1 MPIHNHARQLS
12 LFERPNKPSCAP
24 KGLPFSSREP
34 NFAHKLIKSES
45 LNPQKPRTNVV
56 LIMRPIQLHALFAK
70 AQSLD
75 GIGPKLSEK
84 LTKLVNNTV
93 DRTDP
98 RVIDLL
104 WHFPTGINDRRHRPK
119 ISAAEP
125 GGLATIEVSV
135 TGHVPPPPGNKKV
148 PYRVFCADD
157 TGEME
162 LIFFRGQKNY
172 LERML
177 PLGEKRIL
185 SGRVERYGAKLQMSH
200 PDYMVTEEEFKT
212 LQLIEPVYPLSAGV
226 SGKIMRRAVN
236 NAIELI
242 PELDEWQDADWLKQQ
257 KWPSFTDAL
266 HAVHQ
271 PKELLDL
278 LPIAEARKR
287 LAYDE
292 LLASQL
298 ALALMRNS
306 EVKGTGRALKM
317 DNGLRDKILSLLP
330 FELTGSQKTSL
341 EEIYQDMA
349 SPDRMLRLL
358 QGDVGSGKTVVAMLA
373 MAAAVEA
380 GTQAALMAPTEV
392 LARQHFHE
400 FNELSQKAG
409 FRVALLTGREKGK
422 SREALL
428 EALKNGDL
436 DMLIGTH
443 ALFQDDVEFADLGI
457 AIIDEQHRFG
467 VQQRMKLQGKGKD
480 ADTDVLVMT
489 ATPIPRT
496 LLLTNYGD
504 METSKLTDKPAGR
517 KPITTRVLPVDR
529 IDELL
534 HGLQRTLATGTQ
546 VYWVCPLVEES
557 EKLDLAAADQRHA
570 WLKGHF
576 GDKVGLVHGR
586 MKGEEKDAVMKSF
599 SNGELGILV
608 ATTVIEV
615 GVNVPNA
622 TIMVIEHAERFGL
635 SQLHQ
640 LRGRVGRSD
649 QQSSCILLYQGPL
662 SKTGQSRL
670 SVIRDSED
678 GFRIAEEDLR
688 LRGGGE
694 LLGTKQSGVP
704 EFSIARLPEHSEIL
718 AAARDDAQLILSRD
732 PTLTSERGKALK
744 TLLYLFERDAA
755 AKLLRSG

>member
-1 MPIHNHARQLS
+1 MPTHIHARQLS
-12 LFERPNKPSCAP
+12 LFEKPQKP
-24 KGLPFSSREP
+24 GGLPFSPQRP
-34 NFAHKLIKSES
+34 NFAHKLITSES
-45 LNPQKPRTNVV
+45 LKRQTPRPIVD
-56 LIMRPIQLHALFAK
+56 LKMRPIQLHALFAK

-84 LTKLVNNTV
+84 LAKLVNNTV
-93 DRTDP
+93 ERTDP

-125 GGLATIEVSV
+125 GSLATIEVTV

-172 LERML
+172 LERQL

-185 SGRVERYGAKLQMSH
+185 SGRVERYGTKLQMSH
-200 PDYMVTEEEFKT
+200 PDYMVSEEEFKT
-212 LQLIEPVYPLSAGV
+212 LQLIEPVYPLTAGV
-226 SGKIMRRAVN
+226 SGKIMRRAVT
-236 NAIELI
+236 NALDLI
-242 PELDEWQDADWLKQQ
+242 PELEEWQDAQWLK
-257 KWPSFTDAL
+257 KNNWPGFSDAL
-266 HAVHQ
+266 LSVHQ
-271 PKELLDL
+271 PQELLDL
-278 LPIAEARKR
+278 LPIAIARKR

-306 EVKGTGRALKM
+306 EVKGTGRALQMK
-317 DNGLRDKILSLLP
+317 NALHDKLLSLLP
-330 FELTGSQKTSL
+330 FELTGSQKTAL
-341 EEIYQDMA
+341 AEIYADMA
-349 SPDRMLRLL
+349 SGDRMLRLL
-358 QGDVGSGKTVVAMLA
+358 QGDVGSGKTVVALLA
-373 MAAAVEA
+373 MAAAVDA

-392 LARQHFHE
+392 LARQHFSE
-400 FNELSQKAG
+400 FSELAQKAG
-409 FRVALLTGREKGK
+409 FTVALLTGREKGK
-422 SREALL
+422 SRTALL
-428 EALKNGDL
+428 EALKTGEL

-467 VQQRMKLQGKGKD
+467 VQQRMKLQAKGKE

-504 METSKLTDKPAGR
+504 MENSQLTDKPAGR
-517 KPITTRVLPVDR
+517 KPITTRALPVER
-529 IDELL
+529 IEELL
-534 HGLQRTLATGTQ
+534 HGLRRALATGTQ

-576 GDKVGLVHGR
+576 GNQVGLVHGR
-586 MKGEEKDAVMKSF
+586 MQAQEKDDVMKSF
-599 SNGELGILV
+599 SDGQLGILV

-640 LRGRVGRSD
+640 LRGRVGRGD
-649 QQSSCILLYQGPL
+649 QQSSCVLLYQGPL

-694 LLGTKQSGVP
+694 LLGTKQSGIP
-704 EFSIARLPEHSEIL
+704 EFSLASLPEHGELL

-732 PTLTSERGKALK
+732 PGLTSRRGEALK

>member
-1 MPIHNHARQLS
+1 
-12 LFERPNKPSCAP
+12 
-24 KGLPFSSREP
+24 
-34 NFAHKLIKSES
+34 
-45 LNPQKPRTNVV
+45 
-56 LIMRPIQLHALFAK
+56 MRPIHLQPLFAK

-84 LTKLVNNTV
+84 LARLVHNTV
-93 DRTDP
+93 ERTDP

-104 WHFPTGINDRRHRPK
+104 WHFPTGINDRRHRPT
-119 ISAAEP
+119 IATAEP
-125 GGLATIEVSV
+125 GTLATIKITV
-135 TGHVPPPPGNKKV
+135 TGHVPPPPNNRKLPYKV
-148 PYRVFCADD
+148 HCMDP
-157 TGEME
+157 TGELE

-172 LERML
+172 LERLL
-177 PLGEKRIL
+177 PIGEIRIL
-185 SGRVERYGAKLQMSH
+185 SGRIERYGTRLQMSH
-200 PDYMVTEEEFKT
+200 PDYMVTQEEFAT
-212 LQLIEPVYPLSAGV
+212 LKLIEPVYPLTAGV
-226 SGKIMRRAVN
+226 SGKIMRRAITNAVN
-236 NAIELI
+236 LI
-242 PELDEWQDADWLKQQ
+242 PELEEWQDPEWLSQQ
-257 KWPSFTDAL
+257 QWPGFAL
-266 HAVHQ
+266 ALKAVHE
-271 PKELLDL
+271 PESPSDL
-278 LPIAEARKR
+278 LPTSKARKR

-306 EVKGTGRALKM
+306 EIKGTGRALVMK
-317 DNGLRDKILSLLP
+317 NALRKQILSLLP
-330 FELTGSQKTSL
+330 FKLTGSQETAL
-341 EEIYQDMA
+341 EEIYSDMA
-349 SPDRMLRLL
+349 SKDRMLRLL
-358 QGDVGSGKTVVAMLA
+358 QGDVGSGKTVVALLA

-400 FNELSQKAG
+400 FSELAQKAG
-409 FRVALLTGREKGK
+409 FSVALLTGREKGK
-422 SREALL
+422 ARAVLL
-428 EALKNGDL
+428 EQLKTGEL

-443 ALFQDDVEFADLGI
+443 ALFQDDVQFADLGI

-467 VQQRMKLQGKGKD
+467 VQQRMRLQGKGKG
-480 ADTDVLVMT
+480 ADSDVLVMT

-496 LLLTNYGD
+496 LLMTNFGD

-517 KPITTRVLPVDR
+517 KPITTRVLPVER

-534 HGLQRTLATGTQ
+534 HGLERALKTGTQ
-546 VYWVCPLVEES
+546 IYWVCPLVEEN
-557 EKLDLAAADQRHA
+557 EKLDLSAVDQRHA
-570 WLKGHF
+570 WLKEHF

-586 MKGEEKDAVMKSF
+586 MKSDEKDAAMSAF
-599 SNGELGILV
+599 SAGDTGILV

-649 QQSSCILLYQGPL
+649 RQSSCILLYQGPL

-670 SVIRDSED
+670 SVIRQSED

-694 LLGTKQSGVP
+694 LLGTKQSGIP
-704 EFSIARLPEHSEIL
+704 EFSVALLPEHSELL
-718 AAARDDAQLILSRD
+718 AIARDDAQLILSRD
-732 PTLTSERGKALK
+732 PGLTSKRGSALK